1 MAPAMRPARSGI
13 GNRSRSRTIEDGAVS
28 AAPRW
33 LLIAISVL
41 AVMALACGSDDSAPD
56 AETVVEDEGP
66 PVVRTGET
74 FAVDDFVD
82 AGWKKSKEFSAAT
95 VPKAESVWYRF
106 YDRRDVEIR
115 FYASHEDAIGEGVVS
130 AESVMARSPNS
141 NIGGGIITSAGNR
154 TQYEAYLVAGNAVVL
169 CQTDVTACVELVGNI
184 P

>member
-1 MAPAMRPARSGI
+1 MRPARSGI

-41 AVMALACGSDDSAPD
+41 AVMALACGSGDSAPD

-82 AGWKKSKEFSAAT
+82 AGWKKSKEFSAET

-115 FYASHEDAIGEGVVS
+115 FYASHEDAIGDGVVS
-130 AESVMARSPNS
+130 AESVMDRSPNS
-141 NIGGGIITSAGNR
+141 NIGATGS
-154 TQYEAYLVAGNAVVL
+154 
-169 CQTDVTACVELVGNI
+169 
-184 P
+184 